1 MVRPG
6 QGGSRDDPG
15 DASRGQSERLCLPGG
30 CTGDDQE
37 RNEKVTR
44 YLYVLQAN
52 DRYSDPAEEI
62 SALAALVGDGVEP
75 GLLLADRKSPPMKR
89 ASAGDEVILAV
100 RDGGRG
106 LERGARAWFSAP
118 ASLEART
125 PEDLEPLY
133 GALRDRWFVRCA
145 DVEL

>member
-52 DRYSDPAEEI
+52 DRYPDPAEEI
-62 SALAALVGDGVEP
+62 SALAALVDNGVEP

-100 RDGGRG
+100 RDEGRG
-106 LERGARAWFSAP
+106 RGSLRRPAGRRARRRIWSRSTA
-118 ASLEART
+118 
-125 PEDLEPLY
+125 
-133 GALRDRWFVRCA
+133 RCA
-145 DVEL
+145 IGGSCAVPTWSLWQRRP